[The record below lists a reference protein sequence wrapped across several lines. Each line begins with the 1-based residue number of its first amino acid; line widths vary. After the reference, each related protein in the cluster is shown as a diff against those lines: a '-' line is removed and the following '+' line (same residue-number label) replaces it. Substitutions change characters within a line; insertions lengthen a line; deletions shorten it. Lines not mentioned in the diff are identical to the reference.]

1 MPLLLNDKQR
11 KKNRRKEAG
20 AIFKAVIV
28 DDEDTI
34 VTGLT
39 RLLPW
44 QKYGV
49 EVAGSADN
57 GQAALKVIQQEKPD
71 ILFTDIRMPGMDG
84 LALIAA
90 LRSEFP
96 EMQITILSGYPDFE
110 YAQKAIRLGVSNY
123 ILKPSKM
130 SELEAALGQMVE
142 RLAKNEEALA
152 ITATPQEA
160 KDESPEEENTGNF
173 ILNNAMKY
181 IEEHYS
187 EKLTLPEVAEQ
198 VYVSQWHLSKLIS
211 KITGQSFSELLNKIR
226 IEKAKRLLADPS
238 LRIWEVSERVGF
250 SDVTHFSR
258 IFKKLENCSA
268 NDYRNQN
275 VTPEARHK

>member
-1 MPLLLNDKQR
+1 MTDER
-11 KKNRRKEAG
+11 KGKAWKGAG
-20 AIFKAVIV
+20 CIYKAVIV

-34 VTGLT
+34 VTGLS

-49 EVAGSADN
+49 EVAGCADN
-57 GQAALKVIQQEKPD
+57 GQAALKIIQQVQPE

-90 LRSEFP
+90 LRSEYP
-96 EMQITILSGYPDFE
+96 DMQITILSGYPDFE

-130 SELEAALGQMVE
+130 SELEGALSQMVG
-142 RLAKNEEALA
+142 RLNKKEEAFA
-152 ITATPQEA
+152 PQPEQQKA
-160 KDESPEEENTGNF
+160 KEENPEEENTGNF
-173 ILNNAMKY
+173 ILNNAIKY
-181 IEEHYS
+181 IEDNYH

-211 KITGQSFSELLNKIR
+211 KITGQSFSDLLNKIR
-226 IEKAKRLLADPS
+226 IEKAKKLLADPS
-238 LRIWEVSERVGF
+238 LRIWEVSEQVGF

-268 NDYRNQN
+268 NDYRNQSI
-275 VTPEARHK
+275 TPK